1 MWLTVEFTLQPQG
14 GGTFI
19 TIDMSKSDRAS
30 VFAALGEPVR
40 LKLLERMGSGG
51 SITALAAGLPMT
63 RQAVTRHLQVPKRA
77 KLIESRR
84 LGREMRYVVRPER
97 LRQAK
102 DWLDDVA
109 RQWDGTLGRLKAHVE
124 KAKK

>member
-1 MWLTVEFTLQPQG
+1 
-14 GGTFI
+14 
-19 TIDMSKSDRAS
+19 MSKADRAA

-40 LKLLERMGSGG
+40 LKLLARMGNGD
-51 SITALAAGLPMT
+51 SITELAAGLPST
-63 RQAVTRHLQVPKRA
+63 RQAVTRHLHVLERA

-84 LGREMRYVVRPER
+84 LGREMRYVVRPAR

-109 RQWDGTLGRLKAHVE
+109 RQWDGTLERLKIHVE
-124 KAKK
+124 RKKN